1 MAPPTATA
9 TLEEEQQQ
17 TVIKMNAAA
26 VAPEEEEMESQLSSL
41 SRGPNPLQ
49 GTIFCIY
56 IIFSTSSENPWPAC
70 VPLISTFIPIHKLCD
85 CYQPFGPSAH
95 LLIIT

>member
-26 VAPEEEEMESQLSSL
+26 VAPEEEDMESQLSSL

-49 GTIFCIY
+49 GTIFRI
-56 IIFSTSSENPWPAC
+56 C
-70 VPLISTFIPIHKLCD
+70 VNLFPSAGKCWLICAPLIFTFLPIHE
-85 CYQPFGPSAH
+85 
-95 LLIIT
+95 

>member
-17 TVIKMNAAA
+17 QTVIKMNAAA
-26 VAPEEEEMESQLSSL
+26 AIPEEEEMESQLSSL

-49 GTIFCIY
+49 GTRF
-56 IIFSTSSENPWPAC
+56 TSFLP
-70 VPLISTFIPIHKLCD
+70 ISC
-85 CYQPFGPSAH
+85 
-95 LLIIT
+95 

>member
-17 TVIKMNAAA
+17 SVIKVNAAA

-49 GTIFCIY
+49 GIVFRFCIDL
-56 IIFSTSSENPWPAC
+56 F
-70 VPLISTFIPIHKLCD
+70 
-85 CYQPFGPSAH
+85 PSAA
-95 LLIIT
+95 

>member
-49 GTIFCIY
+49 GIALLSLHQSV
-56 IIFSTSSENPWPAC
+56 STSCKALAYLCPID
-70 VPLISTFIPIHKLCD
+70 VHFLPIHE
-85 CYQPFGPSAH
+85 
-95 LLIIT
+95 